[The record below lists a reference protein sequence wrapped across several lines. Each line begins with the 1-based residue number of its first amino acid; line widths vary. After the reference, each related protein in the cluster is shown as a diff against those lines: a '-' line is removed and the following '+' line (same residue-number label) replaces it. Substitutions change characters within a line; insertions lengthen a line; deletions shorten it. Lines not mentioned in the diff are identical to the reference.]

1 MSEALGQL
9 GQDEP
14 ASGMALEPLV
24 AFAPISGSVAIA
36 LHHRN
41 SESLCPAV
49 QLIIRRYRGYS
60 KLRTHT
66 VLGPY
71 GRSKR
76 TFLRAACVLTFES
89 PL

>member
-1 MSEALGQL
+1 MQAALSEALGQL

-41 SESLCPAV
+41 SDLVSDAQESV
-49 QLIIRRYRGYS
+49 VMRR
-60 KLRTHT
+60 
-66 VLGPY
+66 
-71 GRSKR
+71 
-76 TFLRAACVLTFES
+76 
-89 PL
+89 